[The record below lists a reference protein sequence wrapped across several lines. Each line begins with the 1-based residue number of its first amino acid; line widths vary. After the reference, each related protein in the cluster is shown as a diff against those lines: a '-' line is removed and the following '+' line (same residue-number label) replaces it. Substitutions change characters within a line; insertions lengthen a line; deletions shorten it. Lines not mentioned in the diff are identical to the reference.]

1 MRTQGENAVIK
12 NICLSLAASTAL
24 IAGTAHA
31 ASDYLMKIDGIPGT
45 STMQGF
51 EDYLEVQSWSLG
63 FSRGVCQNLHFVK
76 EMDTSSAELTGAT
89 LTGLYYPT
97 VILVA
102 RKRGGDGSA
111 FTYMRLTL
119 FSSIFTSFQT
129 GGSNG
134 SSIIPMEQISLAPS
148 SVKFELFE
156 QQGDGSV
163 RPAAT
168 NTVSCQKPK

>member
-1 MRTQGENAVIK
+1 MQPQGEHTVIK
-12 NICLSLAASTAL
+12 NICLSLAAATAL

-45 STMQGF
+45 STMVGF

-63 FSRGVCQNLHFVK
+63 FTQGVCQNLHFVK

-89 LTGLYYPT
+89 LTGVYYRS

-102 RKRGGDGSA
+102 RKKSGDGSP
-111 FTYMRLTL
+111 FTYMKLTL
-119 FSSIFTSFQT
+119 ANSIFTSFQT

-134 SSIIPMEQISLAPS
+134 SSIVPMEQISLAPS
-148 SVKFELFE
+148 SVKFELFA
-156 QQGDGSV
+156 QGSPV
-163 RPAAT
+163 AIAT